1 VLVAVALITLEP
13 EAVRLRTLVPE
24 AVAVTIEEAEIDAE
38 GLLVPEAVVLS
49 EPVGEA
55 LVVPVSDV
63 EELGADVDE
72 LDAEGGAVVTAD
84 REASDDTELEA
95 VAELVYEEE
104 LVLVA
109 VALMSTGRPRL

>member
-1 VLVAVALITLEP
+1 
-13 EAVRLRTLVPE
+13 
-24 AVAVTIEEAEIDAE
+24 
-38 GLLVPEAVVLS
+38 
-49 EPVGEA
+49 
-55 LVVPVSDV
+55 VSDV

-72 LDAEGGAVVTAD
+72 LDAEGGAVITAD

-109 VALMSTGRPRL
+109 VALITLEPEAVRLRTLVPEAVAVTGERAEIDAEGLLVQRLW